1 MGRLQTYLG
10 ILTMFD
16 LLFVMTGQLCTSTA
30 SCSTT
35 SIIFSMVMN
44 PSLANLSN
52 WFTQLIGNVSA
63 LVTGILS
70 AVGAIGFLLSRL
82 TQGGIS
88 AQSLFLGLTND
99 SILFAATG
107 LALSLIVGDFVAIF
121 IYLSSFSLIAALL
134 LMSPMCLLYVFTVL
148 EWVRG
153 LP

>member
-10 ILTMFD
+10 ILAMFD
-16 LLFVMTGQLCTSTA
+16 LLFVITGQLCTSTA

-44 PSLANLSN
+44 PSLSNLSN
-52 WFTQLIGNVSA
+52 WFTQLIGNASA

-70 AVGAIGFLLSRL
+70 AVGAVGFLLSRL

-121 IYLSSFSLIAALL
+121 IYLSSFNLIAALL
-134 LMSPMCLLYVFTVL
+134 IMSPMCLLYILTVL

-153 LP
+153 MP

>member
-10 ILTMFD
+10 ILVMFD

-44 PSLANLSN
+44 PSLSNLSN
-52 WFTQLIGNVSA
+52 WFTQLIGNASA
-63 LVTGILS
+63 LIAGVASI
-70 AVGAIGFLLSRL
+70 GALGLLISRL

-107 LALSLIVGDFVAIF
+107 IALSLIVGDFVAIF